1 MPPFRPAWAANPRLP
16 PPNPLR
22 ARAGDVLGWVHAVTG
37 AAGHSAPGA
46 ENVGDDVLK
55 DQRSLSEK
63 EWLARMERL
72 GRREGFFTRLGDRH
86 SALFA
91 DRETTLIVTFETV
104 EAIRRR
110 QPDEVP
116 LGFSV
121 CETRDW
127 SHLCLIADG
136 DTWYRDQAVYD
147 FFDGLVDDAFFDG
160 YEQVIFFGAGMAGYA
175 AAAFSVAAPGATVI
189 LVQPQA
195 TLDPSIAGWDTR
207 FAEHRRLNF
216 TDRYG
221 YAPDMTDGAAQV
233 FLIYDPGQ
241 TFDAMH
247 AALFRRPQTT
257 YLPCRGM
264 GPDLGST
271 LLATHILPSVLSAAA
286 DGAFD
291 AAMFRTFCRARRN
304 HVPYLRR
311 LINRLDAAGR
321 TRLAE
326 MVAGNAAGRLNDER
340 FRARADDL
348 ASRTGGQPA
357 HVTRDPA

>member
-1 MPPFRPAWAANPRLP
+1 MLDCPNAVGRCGRNLPRLG
-16 PPNPLR
+16 LI
-22 ARAGDVLGWVHAVTG
+22 D
-37 AAGHSAPGA
+37 
-46 ENVGDDVLK
+46 VGDDVLK
-55 DQRSLSEK
+55 DQRSLSDE
-63 EWLARMERL
+63 EWFARMERL

-91 DRETTLIVTFETV
+91 DREDTLIVTFETI

-136 DTWYRDQAVYD
+136 DTWYRDPAVYD
-147 FFDGLVDDAFFDG
+147 FIDSLVDDAFFDA
-160 YEQVIFFGAGMAGYA
+160 YEQVVFFGAGMAAYA
-175 AAAFSVAAPGATVI
+175 AAAYSVAAPGASVI

-195 TLDPSIAGWDTR
+195 TLDPAFAGWDTR
-207 FAEHRRLNF
+207 FTEHRRLNF

-233 FLIYDPGQ
+233 YLIYDPGQ

-247 AALFRRPQTT
+247 AALFRRPQTL

-264 GPDLGST
+264 GSDLCGT
-271 LLATHILPSVLSAAA
+271 LLATHILPSVLSAVAG
-286 DGAFD
+286 GAFD
-291 AAMFRTFCRARRN
+291 ARMFWTFYRARRN

-311 LINRLDAAGR
+311 LINRLDSAGR
-321 TRLAE
+321 PRLAA
-326 MVAGNAAGRLNDER
+326 MVAGNAAQRLNDDR
-340 FRARADDL
+340 FRARAAEL
-348 ASRTGGQPA
+348 LSRQEATPTAPVG
-357 HVTRDPA
+357 DPA